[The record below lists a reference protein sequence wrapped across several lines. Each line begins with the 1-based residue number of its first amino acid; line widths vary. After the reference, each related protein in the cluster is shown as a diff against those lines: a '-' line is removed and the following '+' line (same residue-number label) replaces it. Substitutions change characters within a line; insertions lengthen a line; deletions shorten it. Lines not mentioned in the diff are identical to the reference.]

1 MNKVNSL
8 GIEPPA
14 SLKQEP
20 KDWKFKTA
28 YKEWDMVMSGQ
39 DQLYTCAVSTQ
50 CGKISPTSKKN

>member
-1 MNKVNSL
+1 MDKTNSL

-28 YKEWDMVMSGQ
+28 YKEWDMVMAG
-39 DQLYTCAVSTQ
+39 
-50 CGKISPTSKKN
+50 